1 MNTKPLDVLL
11 VLAALASPVALTPAE
26 DPAASRKEN
35 APPPAAAS
43 KEAAPA
49 SIPLEITI
57 DTTEAPEMAEWAAQA
72 KELCLKNYVMILGH
86 LGAEGF
92 TPPDKVKIVFKNM
105 RGVAHASG
113 RTITCAAAWF
123 KEHPDDYGA
132 VIHELCHVA
141 QSYRS
146 RVPSW
151 VTEGI
156 ADYVRWFH
164 YEPPDKRP
172 KVNPRRAKHTDSY
185 RTTAAF
191 FDWIV
196 RAKDKTFVT
205 RLNASCRAGKY
216 KPELFQEY
224 AGKMVEEL
232 WAEFIVS
239 IGGTPGG
246 KRARI

>member
-1 MNTKPLDVLL
+1 MNTKPLDVLV
-11 VLAALASPVALTPAE
+11 VLAALASPVALAPAE
-26 DPAASRKEN
+26 DGAASKKEN
-35 APPPAAAS
+35 PPAAAP
-43 KEAAPA
+43 AAA
-49 SIPLEITI
+49 IPLEITI

-72 KELCLKNYVMILGH
+72 KDLCLKNYAMILGH
-86 LGAEGF
+86 LGSEGF
-92 TPPDKVKIVFKNM
+92 TPPDKVKIVFRNM

-151 VTEGI
+151 VVEGI

-164 YEPPDKRP
+164 YEPVDKRP

-196 RAKDKTFVT
+196 RTKDKTFVT

-224 AGKMVEEL
+224 AGKMVEDL
-232 WAEFIVS
+232 WVEFIVS
-239 IGGTPGG
+239 IGGPSGG